1 MVQEERHK
9 LCAAREQTS
18 SGSGGNDDLSLNSD
32 CQLDMSHPISGAGSR
47 DVSLEDGHISLEDG
61 HISLED
67 GHISLEDGH
76 ISLEDDHQ
84 RSIINHE
91 ATGASRSYGDSSFEE
106 ISQATAIDVRPSSV
120 GMQTPPPS
128 TGKSKKHCNLEKPL
142 SNKNP

>member
-47 DVSLEDGHISLEDG
+47 DV
-61 HISLED
+61 
-67 GHISLEDGH
+67 SLEDGH

>member
-9 LCAAREQTS
+9 LCAAREQTN

-32 CQLDMSHPISGAGSR
+32 CQLDTSRPISGAGSR
-47 DVSLEDGHISLEDG
+47 DV
-61 HISLED
+61 
-67 GHISLEDGH
+67 SLEDGH

-128 TGKSKKHCNLEKPL
+128 TGKSKKALEPRETPVKRKPL
-142 SNKNP
+142 NHKC